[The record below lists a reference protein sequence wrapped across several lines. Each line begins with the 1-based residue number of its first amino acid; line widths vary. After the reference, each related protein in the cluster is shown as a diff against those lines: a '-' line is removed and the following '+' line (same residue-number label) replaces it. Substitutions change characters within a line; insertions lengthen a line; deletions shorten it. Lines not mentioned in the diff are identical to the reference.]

1 MNNNLK
7 GTLILLLTAFIWGSA
22 FVAQTDGMNYV
33 GPLTFLSARFLLG
46 GIVLCPVIFCMRR
59 FAKLK
64 DAAAETG
71 LTYSCLR
78 RWILAGEFKDYV
90 KAGNRIYVNME
101 KLVDYLNSA
110 HTRN

>member
-1 MNNNLK
+1 MPRML
-7 GTLILLLTAFIWGSA
+7 
-22 FVAQTDGMNYV
+22 
-33 GPLTFLSARFLLG
+33 
-46 GIVLCPVIFCMRR
+46 
-59 FAKLK
+59 KLK

-101 KLVDYLNSA
+101 RLVDYLNSA

>member
-1 MNNNLK
+1 MPRML
-7 GTLILLLTAFIWGSA
+7 
-22 FVAQTDGMNYV
+22 
-33 GPLTFLSARFLLG
+33 
-46 GIVLCPVIFCMRR
+46 
-59 FAKLK
+59 KLK

-78 RWILAGEFKDYV
+78 TWILADEFKDYV

-101 KLVDYLNSA
+101 RLIDYLDSA